1 MYICLS
7 DCLLDYLSGVGVESG
22 KIDFKGNVEKCVENI
37 CIILKFSNSELYD
50 RFLKRMTF
58 KYLGKV

>member
-1 MYICLS
+1 M
-7 DCLLDYLSGVGVESG
+7 GVESG